1 MGNKA
6 KYAAL
11 SKNTALFTINSFGS
25 KMISFFMVPLYTYVL
40 SADDFGTADL
50 ITSTASLLIPILTLN
65 IQEAALRFSLD
76 EEKDRTA
83 VISICMKINVFGG
96 ILLAAA
102 LCFLEWQGILNLE
115 RHYYCFLFVSYFFG
129 GIYNSF
135 SMYIKAL
142 DKVGVL
148 VVSGIV
154 STLTSCLLNLALL
167 LILDAGIN
175 GYLIANSAGTGIAIL
190 IMFFGGGIYKD
201 YRTGMDI
208 CLAKEMALY
217 CFPLAFNGVAWWV
230 NNASDKYMLAFF
242 CGVTANGI
250 FSVSYKIPTI
260 LSTLQGVF
268 YNAWSISAITE
279 FDKKDSD
286 GFIGNIYL
294 LYSCVSTVGCSGI
307 LICNIF
313 IAKILYAK
321 EFFAAWEYVPFLLF
335 GAVFNGLALFEGCL
349 YSAVK
354 KTKEVFYTT
363 LIGAAVN
370 IIANFIF
377 VQTLGPVG
385 AAFATL
391 LGYAAIWILR
401 TRGLFSFIKM
411 KVDWKRQFLILA
423 VLFIQTL
430 LALKRNTEL
439 IQAICLCLILFFQK
453 NEIQKVAR
461 KVMKRGLL

>member
-1 MGNKA
+1 M
-6 KYAAL
+6 
-11 SKNTALFTINSFGS
+11 
-25 KMISFFMVPLYTYVL
+25 
-40 SADDFGTADL
+40 
-50 ITSTASLLIPILTLN
+50 
-65 IQEAALRFSLD
+65 
-76 EEKDRTA
+76 
-83 VISICMKINVFGG
+83 
-96 ILLAAA
+96 
-102 LCFLEWQGILNLE
+102 
-115 RHYYCFLFVSYFFG
+115 
-129 GIYNSF
+129 
-135 SMYIKAL
+135 
-142 DKVGVL
+142 
-148 VVSGIV
+148 
-154 STLTSCLLNLALL
+154 
-167 LILDAGIN
+167 
-175 GYLIANSAGTGIAIL
+175 
-190 IMFFGGGIYKD
+190 
-201 YRTGMDI
+201 
-208 CLAKEMALY
+208 
-217 CFPLAFNGVAWWV
+217 
-230 NNASDKYMLAFF
+230 
-242 CGVTANGI
+242 
-250 FSVSYKIPTI
+250 
-260 LSTLQGVF
+260 
-268 YNAWSISAITE
+268 
-279 FDKKDSD
+279 
-286 GFIGNIYL
+286 
-294 LYSCVSTVGCSGI
+294 YSCVSTVGCSGI

-439 IQAICLCLILFFQK
+439 IQAICLCLILFLQK